1 MAGELETRT
10 SRDWDVPQEEHPQR
24 AIRLPEMPKLLSA
37 QVNILG
43 KHFVCM
49 ISPSPPRVRLFS
61 VTESVVL
68 THHPTAVHHMPEA
81 YNRPEPSLLPIE
93 RPRCPKCHGRMMLA
107 RIEPGP
113 NGSDLRTFECP
124 KCEHVHK
131 MPAEDPMKSG
141 NAGWTNSG
149 LKPPK

>member
-1 MAGELETRT
+1 MAGELEART
-10 SRDWDVPQEEHPQR
+10 SRVGMFHREEHPQR
-24 AIRLPEMPKLLSA
+24 AIRLPEIPKLLSA

-43 KHFVCM
+43 RHFVCM
-49 ISPSPPRVRLFS
+49 INPSPPLVRLFS

-68 THHPTAVHHMPEA
+68 PPHPTAVHHMPEA
-81 YNRPEPSLLPIE
+81 LPSLLPIE

-107 RIEPGP
+107 RIKPGP